1 MQKTRP
7 RRKDKQAALAGDAQQ
22 TPTVGKG
29 RPTHVRNRLVVAVAV
44 VAAAIAGAGAPSVLA
59 ASQQLHDSQE
69 LVTLAERTQDA
80 LTLAHSLADE
90 RDEVVPYIA
99 AGRPKSKAPSEEH
112 SARVDRQVEELRADE
127 DTSQAL
133 RDELDAVA
141 AVRRAALTGKSGP
154 LEAHQAYSDAVSQ
167 LHKLAARLADATP
180 PRAGS
185 GAHALTELDT
195 AVQQAA
201 ATRGLLLAA
210 LNVPSSTETVID
222 PITGLPVIADGASEE
237 DEERRDALSAA
248 ALQARVRSDAAL
260 ADFRDAAPKAAR
272 ASYDTTVTGPEVD
285 TADQYLGKLTD
296 KPTLSDGETKTSP
309 KKLAAALTARIDM
322 MRGVEASLFEQRTKD
337 LAQLRDEDV
346 TELEIR
352 IAVLGA
358 LLLLAVGV
366 ATAMARTLT
375 RPLSVLRRGSARLA
389 EAEDPAA
396 EEPITF
402 TGRNDEFAQVVRSV
416 NALHAHAAGLAQRIA
431 TLEADRKHLVGQR
444 QKMADAREELRG
456 ELAEATAHMERMRH
470 SIGGTFVNLAL
481 RTLGLVERQLG
492 VIEGLEERED
502 DPDRLATLFKLDHFA
517 TVMRRHSEN
526 LLVLAGT
533 EHGRHTAGPVPLVDV
548 VRAAVSE
555 IERYE
560 RVRIAALPPHA
571 HIAGFAADD
580 LSHLLAELME
590 NATAFSPPD
599 MPVEVSAWLM
609 ENGEV
614 MLSVQDEGI
623 GMAEERL
630 ERLNTRLSEFDPEA
644 AYDAESEEGL
654 GLGLYV
660 VARLAHRHGVR
671 VQLRKQKQGGI
682 AAVVVLPDPLLAP
695 ATPAAVPASVPG
707 VAHTVSLPGADAEAN
722 SNVLRGRDK
731 SGDPLVDLAERSIE
745 ARAAA
750 EAATPETPTAP
761 EAEVPGAAQATAHPD
776 TPVAAA
782 EPTPGDAARVA
793 APEPQADAP
802 ATSAAAPAAARKDA
816 AASAAPAAGTEAGP
830 SVPHGTVPGTASAP
844 NPGDAGVAAQQS
856 QTGAPA
862 QSDAPPAAEPA
873 ATSGSALADGRTDA
887 AASAGP
893 GQAAPFAGTEAGP
906 SAKHGVAP
914 GAAVEPATSETA
926 PVAAEE
932 PQAGARATSDAATSG
947 SALADGRTDAAASA
961 GPGQAVPFAG
971 TEAGPSAKH
980 GVAPGAAV
988 EPATSETAPVAA
1000 EEPQAGAPAT
1010 SAAAPA
1016 ADTTAAPGAAPAV
1029 RRTNAAASADLGE
1042 AGPAAGTAGQNGFV
1056 APDALAGVGVDEA
1069 RSHDVPP
1076 ARSSEPVA
1084 PAERPAETTM
1094 ELFIP
1099 AQPEGRAPA
1108 VEGHAGSAAPADE
1121 GVRPG
1126 AGHAPASPS
1135 APAPEASP
1143 APGGHASERAV
1154 PAPGGHERAVP
1165 APEGHAPEQNTP
1177 APGAPAPEQHVPA
1190 PGGPAPDTAAPDTP
1204 AGRPEHARVAD
1215 GAGDGAVDEEPVTA
1229 KGLPKRTPK
1238 ITAPVAPPRP
1248 RSGSVDAEALRKR
1261 LGGFRRG
1268 ADAGRRDVEA
1278 ELAAERPRGD
1288 DTTEE
1293 ATGGTVEEAS
1303 S

>member
-1 MQKTRP
+1 MRAPVQKTRP

-154 LEAHQAYSDAVSQ
+154 LEAHQAYSDAISQ
-167 LHKLAARLADATP
+167 LHRLAARLADATP

-222 PITGLPVIADGASEE
+222 PVTGLPVTASSTSEE

-272 ASYDTTVTGPEVD
+272 ASYDSTVTGPEVD
-285 TADQYLGKLTD
+285 TADKYLGKLTD

-358 LLLLAVGV
+358 LLLLSVGV

-533 EHGRHTAGPVPLVDV
+533 EHGRQTAGPVPLVDV

-623 GMAEERL
+623 GMAEDRL

-695 ATPAAVPASVPG
+695 ATPTAVPASVPG
-707 VAHTVSLPGADAEAN
+707 AAHTVSLPGADAEAN
-722 SNVLRGRDK
+722 SNVLRGRGT

-745 ARAAA
+745 ARAEAETEA
-750 EAATPETPTAP
+750 EAPGSAHATT
-761 EAEVPGAAQATAHPD
+761 HPD
-776 TPVAAA
+776 
-782 EPTPGDAARVA
+782 A
-793 APEPQADAP
+793 APEPPQAGAP
-802 ATSAAAPAAARKDA
+802 AHS
-816 AASAAPAAGTEAGP
+816 
-830 SVPHGTVPGTASAP
+830 
-844 NPGDAGVAAQQS
+844 
-856 QTGAPA
+856 TGAPA
-862 QSDAPPAAEPA
+862 ADPAPA
-873 ATSGSALADGRTDA
+873 SADREDA

-893 GQAAPFAGTEAGP
+893 HEGVEVAPEGPDAAASAGPEQAAPPAE
-906 SAKHGVAP
+906 HGVAP
-914 GAAVEPATSETA
+914 GAAVEPATDGTA
-926 PVAAEE
+926 PAAAEE
-932 PQAGARATSDAATSG
+932 PQT
-947 SALADGRTDAAASA
+947 
-961 GPGQAVPFAG
+961 
-971 TEAGPSAKH
+971 
-980 GVAPGAAV
+980 
-988 EPATSETAPVAA
+988 
-1000 EEPQAGAPAT
+1000 GAP
-1010 SAAAPA
+1010 SI
-1016 ADTTAAPGAAPAV
+1016 
-1029 RRTNAAASADLGE
+1029 SADLGK
-1042 AGPAAGTAGQNGFV
+1042 AGPAAGTAGQNGTA
-1056 APDALAGVGVDEA
+1056 APGVPAGVDEA

-1076 ARSSEPVA
+1076 ARSSEPEA
-1084 PAERPAETTM
+1084 PAERLAETTM

-1099 AQPEGRAPA
+1099 AQPDGRAPTA
-1108 VEGHAGSAAPADE
+1108 EGHGAGSAAPADE
-1121 GVRPG
+1121 DVRPG
-1126 AGHAPASPS
+1126 AGHAPTST
-1135 APAPEASP
+1135 PAPEAAP
-1143 APGGHASERAV
+1143 APGGLAPESTA
-1154 PAPGGHERAVP
+1154 PAPG
-1165 APEGHAPEQNTP
+1165 APEPTPEAAP
-1177 APGAPAPEQHVPA
+1177 APGAPAP
-1190 PGGPAPDTAAPDTP
+1190 DTP
-1204 AGRPEHARVAD
+1204 AGRTEHARVAD
-1215 GAGDGAVDEEPVTA
+1215 GAGDGVGDDEPVTA

-1248 RSGSVDAEALRKR
+1248 RSGSVDAEALRRR

-1278 ELAAERPRGD
+1278 ELAAERSRGD

>member
-127 DTSQAL
+127 ETSQAL

-222 PITGLPVIADGASEE
+222 PVTGLPVIADGASEE

-444 QKMADAREELRG
+444 QKMADAREEMRG

-761 EAEVPGAAQATAHPD
+761 EAEVPGAAQATARPD
-776 TPVAAA
+776 TPVAAS
-782 EPTPGDAARVA
+782 EPT
-793 APEPQADAP
+793 
-802 ATSAAAPAAARKDA
+802 
-816 AASAAPAAGTEAGP
+816 
-830 SVPHGTVPGTASAP
+830 
-844 NPGDAGVAAQQS
+844 PGDAGVAAQQP

-862 QSDAPPAAEPA
+862 QSDAPSAADPA
-873 ATSGSALADGRTDA
+873 ATSGSDLAADRVDAAASAVLGEAVRVASEEPQAGARTDA

-906 SAKHGVAP
+906 SARHGVAP
-914 GAAVEPATSETA
+914 GAAVEPTT
-926 PVAAEE
+926 
-932 PQAGARATSDAATSG
+932 G
-947 SALADGRTDAAASA
+947 
-961 GPGQAVPFAG
+961 
-971 TEAGPSAKH
+971 
-980 GVAPGAAV
+980 
-988 EPATSETAPVAA
+988 ETAPVAA

-1010 SAAAPA
+1010 SATAPA
-1016 ADTTAAPGAAPAV
+1016 ADTTAAPGGAPAA
-1029 RRTNAAASADLGE
+1029 RRTDAAASADLGE
-1042 AGPAAGTAGQNGFV
+1042 AGPAARTADQNGIV
-1056 APDALAGVGVDEA
+1056 APDAPAGVGVDEA
-1069 RSHDVPP
+1069 RSHEVPP

-1135 APAPEASP
+1135 APAPEAAP
-1143 APGGHASERAV
+1143 APGGHAPESAV
-1154 PAPGGHERAVP
+1154 PAPGGH
-1165 APEGHAPEQNTP
+1165 APEQN
-1177 APGAPAPEQHVPA
+1177 VPA
-1190 PGGPAPDTAAPDTP
+1190 PGGHAPESAVPAPGGHVPGTAAPDTP

-1215 GAGDGAVDEEPVTA
+1215 GGGDGAVDEEPVTA

>member
-1 MQKTRP
+1 MRAPVQKTRP

-154 LEAHQAYSDAVSQ
+154 LEAHQAYSDAISQ
-167 LHKLAARLADATP
+167 LHRLAARLADATP

-222 PITGLPVIADGASEE
+222 PVTGLPVTASSTSEA

-272 ASYDTTVTGPEVD
+272 ASYDSTVTGPEVD
-285 TADQYLGKLTD
+285 TADKYLGKLTD
-296 KPTLSDGETKTSP
+296 KPTLSDGEIETST

-389 EAEDPAA
+389 GAEDPAA

-416 NALHAHAAGLAQRIA
+416 NALHAHAAGLGRRIA

-599 MPVEVSAWLM
+599 TPVEVSAWLM

-623 GMAEERL
+623 GMAEDRL
-630 ERLNTRLSEFDPEA
+630 ERLNTRLSEFDPED
-644 AYDAESEEGL
+644 AYDAESDEGL

-682 AAVVVLPDPLLAP
+682 AAVVVLPDPLLTS
-695 ATPAAVPASVPG
+695 ATPTAVPASVPG
-707 VAHTVSLPGADAEAN
+707 AAHTVSLPGADAEAN
-722 SNVLRGRDK
+722 SNVLRGRGT

-750 EAATPETPTAP
+750 EASTPETP
-761 EAEVPGAAQATAHPD
+761 
-776 TPVAAA
+776 
-782 EPTPGDAARVA
+782 A
-793 APEPQADAP
+793 APESRNTAEAPDSAQPDAP
-802 ATSAAAPAAARKDA
+802 A
-816 AASAAPAAGTEAGP
+816 
-830 SVPHGTVPGTASAP
+830 
-844 NPGDAGVAAQQS
+844 
-856 QTGAPA
+856 
-862 QSDAPPAAEPA
+862 AE
-873 ATSGSALADGRTDA
+873 
-887 AASAGP
+887 
-893 GQAAPFAGTEAGP
+893 
-906 SAKHGVAP
+906 
-914 GAAVEPATSETA
+914 
-926 PVAAEE
+926 EE
-932 PQAGARATSDAATSG
+932 PQS
-947 SALADGRTDAAASA
+947 
-961 GPGQAVPFAG
+961 Q
-971 TEAGPSAKH
+971 
-980 GVAPGAAV
+980 
-988 EPATSETAPVAA
+988 
-1000 EEPQAGAPAT
+1000 PQAGAPAP
-1010 SAAAPA
+1010 S
-1016 ADTTAAPGAAPAV
+1016 D
-1029 RRTNAAASADLGE
+1029 ASADLDE
-1042 AGPAAGTAGQNGFV
+1042 ADPAVGTEATPDAGASRTGPDQGTPAAPGTPGADAPAG
-1056 APDALAGVGVDEA
+1056 AGVDEA

-1076 ARSSEPVA
+1076 ARSGEPDV
-1084 PAERPAETTM
+1084 PVERPAETTM

-1099 AQPEGRAPA
+1099 AQPDGRAPA
-1108 VEGHAGSAAPADE
+1108 AEGYGAGSAAPADE

-1126 AGHAPASPS
+1126 TGHEPASPS
-1135 APAPEASP
+1135 
-1143 APGGHASERAV
+1143 
-1154 PAPGGHERAVP
+1154 
-1165 APEGHAPEQNTP
+1165 TP
-1177 APGAPAPEQHVPA
+1177 APGTAQEPGGTASEPTSPA
-1190 PGGPAPDTAAPDTP
+1190 PGGPASESAAPAPGDSAPESIAPAPGTPAPDALAPGTP

-1215 GAGDGAVDEEPVTA
+1215 GAGDGAVDDEPVTA

-1238 ITAPVAPPRP
+1238 ITAPAAPPRP
-1248 RSGSVDAEALRKR
+1248 RSGSVDAEALRRR

-1278 ELAAERPRGD
+1278 ELAAERTRGD

>member
-1 MQKTRP
+1 MRAPVQKTRP

-112 SARVDRQVEELRADE
+112 RARVDRQVEELRADE

-222 PITGLPVIADGASEE
+222 PVTGLPVIADGASEE

-309 KKLAAALTARIDM
+309 KKLAAVLTARIDM

-416 NALHAHAAGLAQRIA
+416 NALQAHAAGLAQRIA

-444 QKMADAREELRG
+444 QKMADAREELRD

-630 ERLNTRLSEFDPEA
+630 ERLNARLSEFDPEA
-644 AYDAESEEGL
+644 AYDAETEEGL

-776 TPVAAA
+776 TPVAAS
-782 EPTPGDAARVA
+782 EPTPGDAGVA
-793 APEPQADAP
+793 AQQPQRGAP
-802 ATSAAAPAAARKDA
+802 APSDAAPAADRTVA
-816 AASAAPAAGTEAGP
+816 AASAAPAAGTEAGL
-830 SVPHGTVPGTASAP
+830 SVPHVTVPGTASEP
-844 NPGDAGVAAQQS
+844 TPGDAGVAAQQP

-862 QSDAPPAAEPA
+862 QADAPPAADPA

-914 GAAVEPATSETA
+914 GAAVEPTT
-926 PVAAEE
+926 
-932 PQAGARATSDAATSG
+932 G
-947 SALADGRTDAAASA
+947 
-961 GPGQAVPFAG
+961 
-971 TEAGPSAKH
+971 
-980 GVAPGAAV
+980 
-988 EPATSETAPVAA
+988 ETAPVAA

-1016 ADTTAAPGAAPAV
+1016 ADTTAAPGGAPAA

-1042 AGPAAGTAGQNGFV
+1042 AGPAAGTADQNGIV
-1056 APDALAGVGVDEA
+1056 APDAPAGVGVDEA
-1069 RSHDVPP
+1069 RSHEAPP

-1135 APAPEASP
+1135 APAPEAAP
-1143 APGGHASERAV
+1143 ASGSHASERAV
-1154 PAPGGHERAVP
+1154 PAPGDHERAVP
-1165 APEGHAPEQNTP
+1165 APEGHAPDR
-1177 APGAPAPEQHVPA
+1177 AVPA
-1190 PGGPAPDTAAPDTP
+1190 PGGHAPGTAAPDTP

-1215 GAGDGAVDEEPVTA
+1215 GAVDEEPVTD

>member
-7 RRKDKQAALAGDAQQ
+7 RRKDKQAALTGDAQQ

-59 ASQQLHDSQE
+59 ASQQLHDAQE
-69 LVTLAERTQDA
+69 LVTLAERTADA

-154 LEAHQAYSDAVSQ
+154 LEAHEAYSDAISQ
-167 LHKLAARLADATP
+167 LHRLAARLAEATP

-185 GAHALTELDT
+185 GAHALTQLDT

-222 PITGLPVIADGASEE
+222 PVTGLPVTASSTSEA
-237 DEERRDALSAA
+237 DEERRDELTAA

-272 ASYDTTVTGPEVD
+272 ASYDSTVTGPEVD
-285 TADQYLGKLTD
+285 TADEYLEKLTD
-296 KPTLSDGETKTSP
+296 KPTLSDGELETST

-322 MRGVEASLFEQRTKD
+322 MRGVEASLFDQRTKD

-352 IAVLGA
+352 IAILGA

-389 EAEDPAA
+389 GAEDPAA

-416 NALHAHAAGLAQRIA
+416 NALHTHAAGLAQRIA

-533 EHGRHTAGPVPLVDV
+533 EHGRQTAGPVPLVDV

-599 MPVEVSAWLM
+599 MPVEVSGWLL

-623 GMAEERL
+623 GMAEDRL

-644 AYDAESEEGL
+644 AYEAESDDGL

-695 ATPAAVPASVPG
+695 ATPTAVPASVPG
-707 VAHTVSLPGADAEAN
+707 AAHTVSLPGADSEAN
-722 SNVLRGRDK
+722 SNVLRGRGT
-731 SGDPLVDLAERSIE
+731 SGDLLVDLAERSIE

-750 EAATPETPTAP
+750 EASTPETPSSETPTTSGEAPGAKNTAEAADTTAAAGA
-761 EAEVPGAAQATAHPD
+761 EAEPS
-776 TPVAAA
+776 
-782 EPTPGDAARVA
+782 
-793 APEPQADAP
+793 APQ
-802 ATSAAAPAAARKDA
+802 AAAP
-816 AASAAPAAGTEAGP
+816 
-830 SVPHGTVPGTASAP
+830 
-844 NPGDAGVAAQQS
+844 
-856 QTGAPA
+856 
-862 QSDAPPAAEPA
+862 
-873 ATSGSALADGRTDA
+873 
-887 AASAGP
+887 
-893 GQAAPFAGTEAGP
+893 
-906 SAKHGVAP
+906 
-914 GAAVEPATSETA
+914 
-926 PVAAEE
+926 
-932 PQAGARATSDAATSG
+932 DAAT
-947 SALADGRTDAAASA
+947 
-961 GPGQAVPFAG
+961 
-971 TEAGPSAKH
+971 
-980 GVAPGAAV
+980 
-988 EPATSETAPVAA
+988 EPA
-1000 EEPQAGAPAT
+1000 PQAGAPAQPD
-1010 SAAAPA
+1010 AEPGQGAPVA
-1016 ADTTAAPGAAPAV
+1016 PGTPGVDTHHPDAVAGPDAPEAAPGADAPA
-1029 RRTNAAASADLGE
+1029 
-1042 AGPAAGTAGQNGFV
+1042 GPG
-1056 APDALAGVGVDEA
+1056 DVDEA

-1076 ARSSEPVA
+1076 ARASEPDAGRAV

-1099 AQPEGRAPA
+1099 AQPDG
-1108 VEGHAGSAAPADE
+1108 

-1126 AGHAPASPS
+1126 AGHEPEVPS
-1135 APAPEASP
+1135 A
-1143 APGGHASERAV
+1143 
-1154 PAPGGHERAVP
+1154 
-1165 APEGHAPEQNTP
+1165 
-1177 APGAPAPEQHVPA
+1177 PA
-1190 PGGPAPDTAAPDTP
+1190 PGGPAPDNAPEPGDP
-1204 AGRPEHARVAD
+1204 APRPSLAGDAEGGPEHARVAD
-1215 GAGDGAVDEEPVTA
+1215 GPVDEEPVTA

-1248 RSGSVDAEALRKR
+1248 RSGSVDAEALRRR
-1261 LGGFRRG
+1261 LGGFRQG

-1278 ELAAERPRGD
+1278 ELAAERSRGD
-1288 DTTEE
+1288 RTPSGTDATTEE

>member
-1 MQKTRP
+1 MRAPVQKTRP

-222 PITGLPVIADGASEE
+222 PVTGLPVIADGASEE

-444 QKMADAREELRG
+444 QKMADAREELRD

-630 ERLNTRLSEFDPEA
+630 ERLNARLSEFDPEA
-644 AYDAESEEGL
+644 AYDAETEEGL

-731 SGDPLVDLAERSIE
+731 SGDLLVDLAERSIE

-761 EAEVPGAAQATAHPD
+761 EAEVPGAAHATAHPD
-776 TPVAAA
+776 TPVAAS

-793 APEPQADAP
+793 AERPQTGAP
-802 ATSAAAPAAARKDA
+802 VPSDAAPAADRTVA

-830 SVPHGTVPGTASAP
+830 SVPHVTVPGTASEP
-844 NPGDAGVAAQQS
+844 TPGDAGVAAQQP

-887 AASAGP
+887 AA
-893 GQAAPFAGTEAGP
+893 
-906 SAKHGVAP
+906 
-914 GAAVEPATSETA
+914 
-926 PVAAEE
+926 
-932 PQAGARATSDAATSG
+932 
-947 SALADGRTDAAASA
+947 LA

-988 EPATSETAPVAA
+988 EPAMGETAPVAA

-1010 SAAAPA
+1010 SAAASA
-1016 ADTTAAPGAAPAV
+1016 ADTTAAPGAAPAA

-1042 AGPAAGTAGQNGFV
+1042 AGPAAGTADQNGIV
-1056 APDALAGVGVDEA
+1056 APDGPAGVGVDEA
-1069 RSHDVPP
+1069 RSHEVPP

-1135 APAPEASP
+1135 APAPEAAP
-1143 APGGHASERAV
+1143 APGGPASERAV
-1154 PAPGGHERAVP
+1154 PAPGDHERAVP
-1165 APEGHAPEQNTP
+1165 APGDHAPEQNVPAPEGP
-1177 APGAPAPEQHVPA
+1177 APG
-1190 PGGPAPDTAAPDTP
+1190 TAAPDTP

>member
-7 RRKDKQAALAGDAQQ
+7 RRKDKQAALTGDAQQ

-59 ASQQLHDSQE
+59 ASQQLHDAQE
-69 LVTLAERTQDA
+69 LVTLAERTADA

-154 LEAHQAYSDAVSQ
+154 LEAHEAYSDAISQ
-167 LHKLAARLADATP
+167 LHRLAARLAEATP

-185 GAHALTELDT
+185 GAHALTQLDT

-222 PITGLPVIADGASEE
+222 PVTGLPVTASSTSEA
-237 DEERRDALSAA
+237 DEERRDELTAA

-272 ASYDTTVTGPEVD
+272 ASYDSTVTGPEVD
-285 TADQYLGKLTD
+285 TADEYLEKLTD
-296 KPTLSDGETKTSP
+296 KPTLSDGELETST

-322 MRGVEASLFEQRTKD
+322 MRGVEASLFDQRTKD

-352 IAVLGA
+352 IAILGA

-389 EAEDPAA
+389 GAEDPAA

-416 NALHAHAAGLAQRIA
+416 NALHTHAAGLAQRIA

-533 EHGRHTAGPVPLVDV
+533 EHGRQTAGPVPLVDV

-590 NATAFSPPD
+590 NATAFSSPD
-599 MPVEVSAWLM
+599 MPVEVSGWLL

-623 GMAEERL
+623 GMAEDRL

-644 AYDAESEEGL
+644 AYEAESDDGL

-695 ATPAAVPASVPG
+695 ATPTAVPASVPG
-707 VAHTVSLPGADAEAN
+707 AAHTVSLPGADSEAN
-722 SNVLRGRDK
+722 SNVLRGRGT
-731 SGDPLVDLAERSIE
+731 SGDLLVDLAERSIE

-750 EAATPETPTAP
+750 EASTPETPSS
-761 EAEVPGAAQATAHPD
+761 E
-776 TPVAAA
+776 TP
-782 EPTPGDAARVA
+782 T
-793 APEPQADAP
+793 
-802 ATSAAAPAAARKDA
+802 
-816 AASAAPAAGTEAGP
+816 
-830 SVPHGTVPGTASAP
+830 
-844 NPGDAGVAAQQS
+844 
-856 QTGAPA
+856 
-862 QSDAPPAAEPA
+862 
-873 ATSGSALADGRTDA
+873 TSG
-887 AASAGP
+887 
-893 GQAAPFAGTEAGP
+893 EARG
-906 SAKHGVAP
+906 AKN
-914 GAAVEPATSETA
+914 TA
-926 PVAAEE
+926 E
-932 PQAGARATSDAATSG
+932 
-947 SALADGRTDAAASA
+947 
-961 GPGQAVPFAG
+961 
-971 TEAGPSAKH
+971 
-980 GVAPGAAV
+980 
-988 EPATSETAPVAA
+988 
-1000 EEPQAGAPAT
+1000 
-1010 SAAAPA
+1010 A
-1016 ADTTAAPGAAPAV
+1016 ADTTAAAGAEAEPSAPQ
-1029 RRTNAAASADLGE
+1029 AA
-1042 AGPAAGTAGQNGFV
+1042 
-1056 APDALAGVGVDEA
+1056 APDAATEPAPQAGIPAQPDAEPGQGAPVAPGTPGVDTHHPDAVAGPDAPEAAPGADAPAGAGDVDEA

-1076 ARSSEPVA
+1076 ARASEPDAGRTV

-1099 AQPEGRAPA
+1099 AQPDG
-1108 VEGHAGSAAPADE
+1108 

-1126 AGHAPASPS
+1126 AGHEPEVPS
-1135 APAPEASP
+1135 A
-1143 APGGHASERAV
+1143 
-1154 PAPGGHERAVP
+1154 
-1165 APEGHAPEQNTP
+1165 
-1177 APGAPAPEQHVPA
+1177 PA
-1190 PGGPAPDTAAPDTP
+1190 PGGPAPDNAPEPGGP
-1204 AGRPEHARVAD
+1204 APRPSLAGDAEGGPEHARVAD
-1215 GAGDGAVDEEPVTA
+1215 GPVDEEPVTA

-1248 RSGSVDAEALRKR
+1248 RSGSVDAEALRRR
-1261 LGGFRRG
+1261 LGGFRQG

-1278 ELAAERPRGD
+1278 ELAAERSRGD
-1288 DTTEE
+1288 RTPSGTDATTEE

>member
-761 EAEVPGAAQATAHPD
+761 EAEVPGAAHATAHPD

-793 APEPQADAP
+793 AERPQTGAP
-802 ATSAAAPAAARKDA
+802 VPSDAAPAADRTVA

-830 SVPHGTVPGTASAP
+830 SVPHVTVPGTTSEP
-844 NPGDAGVAAQQS
+844 TPGDAGVAAQQP

-862 QSDAPPAAEPA
+862 QADAPPAAEP
-873 ATSGSALADGRTDA
+873 
-887 AASAGP
+887 
-893 GQAAPFAGTEAGP
+893 
-906 SAKHGVAP
+906 
-914 GAAVEPATSETA
+914 
-926 PVAAEE
+926 
-932 PQAGARATSDAATSG
+932 AATSG

-1000 EEPQAGAPAT
+1000 EEPQAGARAT
-1010 SAAAPA
+1010 SDVAPA
-1016 ADTTAAPGAAPAV
+1016 ADTTAAPGAAPAAQ
-1029 RRTNAAASADLGE
+1029 RTNAAASADLGE
-1042 AGPAAGTAGQNGFV
+1042 AGPAAGTADQNGFV
-1056 APDALAGVGVDEA
+1056 APDAPAGVGVDEA

-1143 APGGHASERAV
+1143 APADHAPERAVPAPGAHERAVPAPEGHASERAV
-1154 PAPGGHERAVP
+1154 PAPG
-1165 APEGHAPEQNTP
+1165 
-1177 APGAPAPEQHVPA
+1177 APAPEQNVPA
-1190 PGGPAPDTAAPDTP
+1190 PGGPAPGTATPDTP

>member
-1 MQKTRP
+1 MRAPVQKTRP

-133 RDELDAVA
+133 RDALDAVA

-222 PITGLPVIADGASEE
+222 PVTGLPVIADGASEE

-416 NALHAHAAGLAQRIA
+416 NALQAHAAGLAQRIA

-444 QKMADAREELRG
+444 QKMADAREELRD

-630 ERLNTRLSEFDPEA
+630 ERLNARLSEFDPEA
-644 AYDAESEEGL
+644 AYDAETEEGL

-761 EAEVPGAAQATAHPD
+761 EAEVPGAAHATAHPD
-776 TPVAAA
+776 TPVAAS

-793 APEPQADAP
+793 AERPQTGAP
-802 ATSAAAPAAARKDA
+802 VPSDAAPAADRTVA

-830 SVPHGTVPGTASAP
+830 SVPHVTVPGTASEP
-844 NPGDAGVAAQQS
+844 TPGDAGVAAQQP

-862 QSDAPPAAEPA
+862 QSDAPPAAEP
-873 ATSGSALADGRTDA
+873 
-887 AASAGP
+887 
-893 GQAAPFAGTEAGP
+893 
-906 SAKHGVAP
+906 
-914 GAAVEPATSETA
+914 
-926 PVAAEE
+926 
-932 PQAGARATSDAATSG
+932 AATSG

-988 EPATSETAPVAA
+988 EPAMGETAPVAA

-1010 SAAAPA
+1010 SAAASA
-1016 ADTTAAPGAAPAV
+1016 ADTTAAPGAAPAA

-1042 AGPAAGTAGQNGFV
+1042 AGPAAGTADQNGIV
-1056 APDALAGVGVDEA
+1056 APDGPAGVGVDEA
-1069 RSHDVPP
+1069 RSHEVPP

-1135 APAPEASP
+1135 APAPEAAP
-1143 APGGHASERAV
+1143 APGGPASERAV
-1154 PAPGGHERAVP
+1154 PAPGDHERAVP
-1165 APEGHAPEQNTP
+1165 APGDHAPEQN
-1177 APGAPAPEQHVPA
+1177 VPA
-1190 PGGPAPDTAAPDTP
+1190 PGGHAPGTAAPDTP

>member
-7 RRKDKQAALAGDAQQ
+7 RRKDKQAALTGDAQQ

-59 ASQQLHDSQE
+59 ASQQLHDAQE
-69 LVTLAERTQDA
+69 LVTLAERTADA

-154 LEAHQAYSDAVSQ
+154 LEAHEAYSDAISQ
-167 LHKLAARLADATP
+167 LHRLAARLAEATP

-185 GAHALTELDT
+185 GAHALTQLDT

-222 PITGLPVIADGASEE
+222 PVTGLPVTASSTSEA
-237 DEERRDALSAA
+237 DEERRDELTAA

-272 ASYDTTVTGPEVD
+272 ASYDSTVTGPEVD
-285 TADQYLGKLTD
+285 TADEYLEKLTD
-296 KPTLSDGETKTSP
+296 KPTLSDGELETST

-322 MRGVEASLFEQRTKD
+322 MRGVEASLFDQRTKD

-352 IAVLGA
+352 IAILGA

-389 EAEDPAA
+389 GAEDPAA

-416 NALHAHAAGLAQRIA
+416 NALHTHAAGLAQRIA

-533 EHGRHTAGPVPLVDV
+533 EHGRQTAGPVPLVDV

-599 MPVEVSAWLM
+599 MPVEVSGWLL

-623 GMAEERL
+623 GMAEDRL

-644 AYDAESEEGL
+644 AYEAESDDGL

-695 ATPAAVPASVPG
+695 ATPTAVPASVPG
-707 VAHTVSLPGADAEAN
+707 AAHTVSLPGADSEAN
-722 SNVLRGRDK
+722 SNVLRGRGT
-731 SGDPLVDLAERSIE
+731 SGDLLVDLAERSIE

-750 EAATPETPTAP
+750 EASTPETPSSETPTTSGEAPGAKNTAEAADTTAAAGA
-761 EAEVPGAAQATAHPD
+761 EAEPS
-776 TPVAAA
+776 
-782 EPTPGDAARVA
+782 
-793 APEPQADAP
+793 APQ
-802 ATSAAAPAAARKDA
+802 AAAP
-816 AASAAPAAGTEAGP
+816 
-830 SVPHGTVPGTASAP
+830 
-844 NPGDAGVAAQQS
+844 
-856 QTGAPA
+856 
-862 QSDAPPAAEPA
+862 
-873 ATSGSALADGRTDA
+873 
-887 AASAGP
+887 
-893 GQAAPFAGTEAGP
+893 
-906 SAKHGVAP
+906 
-914 GAAVEPATSETA
+914 
-926 PVAAEE
+926 
-932 PQAGARATSDAATSG
+932 DAAT
-947 SALADGRTDAAASA
+947 
-961 GPGQAVPFAG
+961 
-971 TEAGPSAKH
+971 
-980 GVAPGAAV
+980 
-988 EPATSETAPVAA
+988 EPA
-1000 EEPQAGAPAT
+1000 PQAGAPAQPDT
-1010 SAAAPA
+1010 ASTAASGSTLADDRTDTAASAAPGEAASRPEPGQGAPVAPGTPGVDTHHPDAVAGPDAPEA
-1016 ADTTAAPGAAPAV
+1016 ASAASGAHGAVADPEAREAAPGADAPA
-1029 RRTNAAASADLGE
+1029 G
-1042 AGPAAGTAGQNGFV
+1042 AG
-1056 APDALAGVGVDEA
+1056 DVDEA

-1076 ARSSEPVA
+1076 ARASEPDAGRAV

-1099 AQPEGRAPA
+1099 AQPDG
-1108 VEGHAGSAAPADE
+1108 

-1126 AGHAPASPS
+1126 AGHEPEVPS
-1135 APAPEASP
+1135 A
-1143 APGGHASERAV
+1143 
-1154 PAPGGHERAVP
+1154 
-1165 APEGHAPEQNTP
+1165 
-1177 APGAPAPEQHVPA
+1177 PA
-1190 PGGPAPDTAAPDTP
+1190 PGGPAPDNAPEPGGP
-1204 AGRPEHARVAD
+1204 APQPSLAGDAEGGPEHARVAD
-1215 GAGDGAVDEEPVTA
+1215 GPVDEEPVTA

-1248 RSGSVDAEALRKR
+1248 RSGSVDAEALRRR
-1261 LGGFRRG
+1261 LGGFRQG

-1278 ELAAERPRGD
+1278 ELAAERSREDRTPSGTD
-1288 DTTEE
+1288 ATTEE

>member
-127 DTSQAL
+127 ETSQAL

-222 PITGLPVIADGASEE
+222 PVTGLPVIADGASEE

-761 EAEVPGAAQATAHPD
+761 EAEVPGAAQATARPD
-776 TPVAAA
+776 TPVAAS
-782 EPTPGDAARVA
+782 EPT
-793 APEPQADAP
+793 
-802 ATSAAAPAAARKDA
+802 
-816 AASAAPAAGTEAGP
+816 
-830 SVPHGTVPGTASAP
+830 
-844 NPGDAGVAAQQS
+844 PGDAGVAAQQP

-862 QSDAPPAAEPA
+862 QSDAPSAADPA
-873 ATSGSALADGRTDA
+873 ATSGSDLAADRVDAAASAVLGEAVRVASEEPQAGARTDA

-914 GAAVEPATSETA
+914 GAAVEPTT
-926 PVAAEE
+926 
-932 PQAGARATSDAATSG
+932 G
-947 SALADGRTDAAASA
+947 
-961 GPGQAVPFAG
+961 
-971 TEAGPSAKH
+971 
-980 GVAPGAAV
+980 
-988 EPATSETAPVAA
+988 ETAPVAA

-1010 SAAAPA
+1010 SATAPA
-1016 ADTTAAPGAAPAV
+1016 ADTTAAPGGAPAA
-1029 RRTNAAASADLGE
+1029 RRTDAAASADLGE
-1042 AGPAAGTAGQNGFV
+1042 AGPAARTADQNGIV
-1056 APDALAGVGVDEA
+1056 APDAPAGVGVDEA
-1069 RSHDVPP
+1069 RSHEVPP

-1135 APAPEASP
+1135 APAPEAAP
-1143 APGGHASERAV
+1143 APGGHAPESAV
-1154 PAPGGHERAVP
+1154 PAPGGHVP
-1165 APEGHAPEQNTP
+1165 G
-1177 APGAPAPEQHVPA
+1177 
-1190 PGGPAPDTAAPDTP
+1190 TAAPDTP

-1215 GAGDGAVDEEPVTA
+1215 GGGDGAVDEEPVTA

>member
-7 RRKDKQAALAGDAQQ
+7 RRKDKQAALTGDAQQ

-59 ASQQLHDSQE
+59 ASQQLHDAQE
-69 LVTLAERTQDA
+69 LVTLAERTADA

-154 LEAHQAYSDAVSQ
+154 LEAHEAYSDAISQ
-167 LHKLAARLADATP
+167 LHRLAARLAEATP

-185 GAHALTELDT
+185 GSHALTQLDT

-222 PITGLPVIADGASEE
+222 PVTGLPVTASSTSEA
-237 DEERRDALSAA
+237 DEERRDELTAA

-272 ASYDTTVTGPEVD
+272 ASYDSTVTGPEVD
-285 TADQYLGKLTD
+285 TADEYLEKLTD
-296 KPTLSDGETKTSP
+296 KPTLSDGELETST

-322 MRGVEASLFEQRTKD
+322 MRGVEASLFDQRTKD

-389 EAEDPAA
+389 GAEDPAA

-416 NALHAHAAGLAQRIA
+416 NALHTHAAGLAQRIA

-456 ELAEATAHMERMRH
+456 ELAEVTAHMERMRH

-533 EHGRHTAGPVPLVDV
+533 EHGRQTAGPVPLVDV

-599 MPVEVSAWLM
+599 MPVEVSGWLL

-623 GMAEERL
+623 GMAEDRL

-644 AYDAESEEGL
+644 AYEAESDDGL

-707 VAHTVSLPGADAEAN
+707 AAHTVSLPGADSEAN
-722 SNVLRGRDK
+722 SNVLRGRGT
-731 SGDPLVDLAERSIE
+731 SGDLLVDLAERSIE

-750 EAATPETPTAP
+750 EASTPETPSS
-761 EAEVPGAAQATAHPD
+761 E
-776 TPVAAA
+776 TP
-782 EPTPGDAARVA
+782 
-793 APEPQADAP
+793 
-802 ATSAAAPAAARKDA
+802 
-816 AASAAPAAGTEAGP
+816 
-830 SVPHGTVPGTASAP
+830 TAS
-844 NPGDAGVAAQQS
+844 G
-856 QTGAPA
+856 
-862 QSDAPPAAEPA
+862 E
-873 ATSGSALADGRTDA
+873 
-887 AASAGP
+887 
-893 GQAAPFAGTEAGP
+893 
-906 SAKHGVAP
+906 AP
-914 GAAVEPATSETA
+914 GAKNTA
-926 PVAAEE
+926 E
-932 PQAGARATSDAATSG
+932 
-947 SALADGRTDAAASA
+947 
-961 GPGQAVPFAG
+961 
-971 TEAGPSAKH
+971 
-980 GVAPGAAV
+980 
-988 EPATSETAPVAA
+988 
-1000 EEPQAGAPAT
+1000 
-1010 SAAAPA
+1010 A
-1016 ADTTAAPGAAPAV
+1016 ADTTAAAGAEAEPSAPQAAAPDAATEPAPQAGIPAQSDTASTADTTAASGSTLADD
-1029 RRTNAAASADLGE
+1029 RTDTAASAEPGE
-1042 AGPAAGTAGQNGFV
+1042 AASRPEPGQGAPV
-1056 APDALAGVGVDEA
+1056 APGTPGVATHHPDAVADPDAPEAAPGADAPAGPGDVDEA

-1076 ARSSEPVA
+1076 ARASEPDAGRTV

-1099 AQPEGRAPA
+1099 AQPDG
-1108 VEGHAGSAAPADE
+1108 

-1126 AGHAPASPS
+1126 AGHEPEVPS
-1135 APAPEASP
+1135 A
-1143 APGGHASERAV
+1143 
-1154 PAPGGHERAVP
+1154 
-1165 APEGHAPEQNTP
+1165 
-1177 APGAPAPEQHVPA
+1177 PA
-1190 PGGPAPDTAAPDTP
+1190 PGGPAPDNAPEPGGP
-1204 AGRPEHARVAD
+1204 APRPSLAGDAEGGPEHARVAD
-1215 GAGDGAVDEEPVTA
+1215 GPVDEEPVTA

-1248 RSGSVDAEALRKR
+1248 RSGSVDAEALRRR
-1261 LGGFRRG
+1261 LGGFRQG

-1278 ELAAERPRGD
+1278 ELAAERSRGD
-1288 DTTEE
+1288 RTPSGTDATTEE

>member
-1 MQKTRP
+1 MRAPVQKTRP

-127 DTSQAL
+127 ETSQAL

-222 PITGLPVIADGASEE
+222 PVTGLPVIADGASEE

-761 EAEVPGAAQATAHPD
+761 EAEVPGAAQATARPD
-776 TPVAAA
+776 TPVAAS
-782 EPTPGDAARVA
+782 EPTPGDA
-793 APEPQADAP
+793 
-802 ATSAAAPAAARKDA
+802 
-816 AASAAPAAGTEAGP
+816 
-830 SVPHGTVPGTASAP
+830 
-844 NPGDAGVAAQQS
+844 GVAVQQP

-862 QSDAPPAAEPA
+862 QSDAPSAADPA
-873 ATSGSALADGRTDA
+873 ATSGSDLAADRVDAAASAVLGEAVRVASEEPQAGARTDA

-914 GAAVEPATSETA
+914 GAAVEPTT
-926 PVAAEE
+926 
-932 PQAGARATSDAATSG
+932 G
-947 SALADGRTDAAASA
+947 
-961 GPGQAVPFAG
+961 
-971 TEAGPSAKH
+971 
-980 GVAPGAAV
+980 
-988 EPATSETAPVAA
+988 ETAPVAA

-1010 SAAAPA
+1010 SATAPA
-1016 ADTTAAPGAAPAV
+1016 ADTTAAPGGAPAA
-1029 RRTNAAASADLGE
+1029 RRTDAAASADLGE
-1042 AGPAAGTAGQNGFV
+1042 AGPAARTADQNGIV
-1056 APDALAGVGVDEA
+1056 APDAPAGVGVDEA
-1069 RSHDVPP
+1069 RSHEVPP

-1135 APAPEASP
+1135 APAPEAAP
-1143 APGGHASERAV
+1143 APGGHAPESAV
-1154 PAPGGHERAVP
+1154 PAPGA
-1165 APEGHAPEQNTP
+1165 
-1177 APGAPAPEQHVPA
+1177 
-1190 PGGPAPDTAAPDTP
+1190 P

-1215 GAGDGAVDEEPVTA
+1215 GGGDGAVDEEPVTA

>member
-1 MQKTRP
+1 MRAPVQKTRP
-7 RRKDKQAALAGDAQQ
+7 RRKDKQAALTGDAQQ

-59 ASQQLHDSQE
+59 ASQQLHDAQE
-69 LVTLAERTQDA
+69 LVTLAERTADA

-154 LEAHQAYSDAVSQ
+154 LEAHEAYSDAISQ
-167 LHKLAARLADATP
+167 LHRLAARLAEATP

-185 GAHALTELDT
+185 GAHALTQLDT

-222 PITGLPVIADGASEE
+222 PVTGLPVTASSTSEA
-237 DEERRDALSAA
+237 DEERRDELTAA

-272 ASYDTTVTGPEVD
+272 ASYDSTVTGPEVD
-285 TADQYLGKLTD
+285 TADEYLGKLTD
-296 KPTLSDGETKTSP
+296 KPTLSDGELETST

-322 MRGVEASLFEQRTKD
+322 MRGVEASLFDQRTKD

-352 IAVLGA
+352 IAILGA

-389 EAEDPAA
+389 GAEDPAA

-416 NALHAHAAGLAQRIA
+416 NALHTHAAGLAQRIA

-533 EHGRHTAGPVPLVDV
+533 EHGRQTAGPVPLVDV

-599 MPVEVSAWLM
+599 MPVEVSGWLL

-623 GMAEERL
+623 GMAEDRL

-644 AYDAESEEGL
+644 AYEAESDDGL

-695 ATPAAVPASVPG
+695 ATPTAVPASVPG
-707 VAHTVSLPGADAEAN
+707 AAHTVSLPGADSEAN
-722 SNVLRGRDK
+722 SNVLRGRGT
-731 SGDPLVDLAERSIE
+731 SGDLLVDLAERSIE

-750 EAATPETPTAP
+750 EASTPETPSSETPTASGEARGAKNTAEAADTTAAAGA
-761 EAEVPGAAQATAHPD
+761 EAEPS
-776 TPVAAA
+776 
-782 EPTPGDAARVA
+782 
-793 APEPQADAP
+793 APQ
-802 ATSAAAPAAARKDA
+802 AAAP
-816 AASAAPAAGTEAGP
+816 
-830 SVPHGTVPGTASAP
+830 
-844 NPGDAGVAAQQS
+844 
-856 QTGAPA
+856 
-862 QSDAPPAAEPA
+862 
-873 ATSGSALADGRTDA
+873 
-887 AASAGP
+887 
-893 GQAAPFAGTEAGP
+893 
-906 SAKHGVAP
+906 
-914 GAAVEPATSETA
+914 
-926 PVAAEE
+926 
-932 PQAGARATSDAATSG
+932 DAAT
-947 SALADGRTDAAASA
+947 
-961 GPGQAVPFAG
+961 
-971 TEAGPSAKH
+971 
-980 GVAPGAAV
+980 
-988 EPATSETAPVAA
+988 EPA
-1000 EEPQAGAPAT
+1000 PQAGAPAQPD
-1010 SAAAPA
+1010 AEPGQGAPDA
-1016 ADTTAAPGAAPAV
+1016 PGTPGVDTHHPDAVASPDAPEAAPGADAPA
-1029 RRTNAAASADLGE
+1029 
-1042 AGPAAGTAGQNGFV
+1042 GPG
-1056 APDALAGVGVDEA
+1056 DVDEA

-1076 ARSSEPVA
+1076 ARASEPDAGRAV

-1099 AQPEGRAPA
+1099 AQPDG
-1108 VEGHAGSAAPADE
+1108 

-1126 AGHAPASPS
+1126 AGHEPEVPS
-1135 APAPEASP
+1135 APE
-1143 APGGHASERAV
+1143 
-1154 PAPGGHERAVP
+1154 
-1165 APEGHAPEQNTP
+1165 
-1177 APGAPAPEQHVPA
+1177 
-1190 PGGPAPDTAAPDTP
+1190 PGGPAPDNAPEPGDP
-1204 AGRPEHARVAD
+1204 APRPSLAGDAEGGPEHARVAD
-1215 GAGDGAVDEEPVTA
+1215 GPVDEEPVTA

-1248 RSGSVDAEALRKR
+1248 RSGSVDAEALRRR
-1261 LGGFRRG
+1261 LGGFRQG

-1278 ELAAERPRGD
+1278 ELAAERSRGD
-1288 DTTEE
+1288 RTPSGTDATTEE